1 MKQNGRID
9 ESNPDSEID
18 SEIESEIQRLD
29 ATEELI
35 TEKRLET
42 ITELRRDIHNIRRD
56 VKLGNKLKSQYR
68 EKYGTNKR
76 ITVYR
81 TVVDSWIMELEPLM
95 RQYDFGEQFLYH
107 RDYGDIV
114 IEPPIKYD
122 NQTGHRVIHTKEHG
136 KELVARPDSMSEP
149 EALERTLEPRHVS
162 VEGLTALFQLDD
174 PIVEQF
180 HVPTSKLANVRQ
192 VPVKGQVPADKLDLM
207 VRDMNHFLAKVG
219 LEMKPEAEREP
230 HQI

>member
-1 MKQNGRID
+1 MKQNGHID
-9 ESNPDSEID
+9 DNDS
-18 SEIESEIQRLD
+18 SSEIQRLD
-29 ATEELI
+29 AEEELI
-35 TEKRLET
+35 TQKRLET
-42 ITELRRDIHNIRRD
+42 ITELRRDIHDIRRD

-114 IEPPIKYD
+114 IEPPVEYN
-122 NQTGHRVIHTKEHG
+122 NQIGKRVVTTEEHG
-136 KELVARPDSMSEP
+136 TEVVASRHHMSDP
-149 EALERTLEPRHVS
+149 EALETTLEPKHINVK
-162 VEGLTALFQLDD
+162 GLTALFRLDD
-174 PIVEQF
+174 PIEEQF
-180 HVPTSKLANVRQ
+180 HVPLSQLAKVRR

-219 LEMKPEAEREP
+219 LEMKPEPEENPAELSV
-230 HQI
+230 

>member
-1 MKQNGRID
+1 MKQNGQID
-9 ESNPDSEID
+9 DNDSGSEID
-18 SEIESEIQRLD
+18 SEIEKEIQQLD

-81 TVVDSWIMELEPLM
+81 TAVDSWIMELEPLM
-95 RQYDFGEQFLYH
+95 RQYDFGETMLYH
-107 RDYGDIV
+107 RDYGNIV
-114 IEPPIKYD
+114 IEPPIKSH
-122 NQTGHRVIHTKEHG
+122 NGNRVVHTEEHG
-136 KELVARPDSMSEP
+136 TEIIASRHHMSDP
-149 EALERTLEPRHVS
+149 KSLEKTLEPKEIS
-162 VEGLTALFQLDD
+162 VKGLTALFRLDD
-174 PIVEQF
+174 PIEEQF
-180 HVPTSKLANVRQ
+180 HVPLSQLAEVRQ
-192 VPVKGQVPADKLDLM
+192 VPVKGQVPSDKLDLM

-219 LEMKPEAEREP
+219 LEMKPEPERDP

>member
-1 MKQNGRID
+1 MKRNGQID
-9 ESNPDSEID
+9 DNDSGSETD
-18 SEIESEIQRLD
+18 SEIEKEIQRLD

-42 ITELRRDIHNIRRD
+42 IVELRRDIHNIRRD
-56 VKLGNKLKSQYR
+56 VKLGNKLRSQYR

-81 TVVDSWIMELEPLM
+81 TAVDSWIMELEPLM
-95 RQYDFGEQFLYH
+95 RQYDFGEKMLYH

-114 IEPPIKYD
+114 IEPPIEYD
-122 NQTGHRVIHTKEHG
+122 KWGHRVIETEEHG
-136 KELVARPDSMSEP
+136 EEIVLSPINSSNP

-162 VEGLTALFQLDD
+162 VEGLTALFKLDD
-174 PIVEQF
+174 PIVERF
-180 HVPTSKLANVRQ
+180 NIPTSKAKRVRR
-192 VPVKGQVPADKLDLM
+192 VPVKGQIPADKLDLM

-219 LEMKPEAEREP
+219 LEMKPEPERDP